1 MKQGTA
7 ELLLLTVIVSRSIS
21 YVLSKIGL
29 NGMPPLELL
38 SIRFFLTTVI
48 LLILFHK
55 RLPQITPALF
65 KSAGLLGTLLF
76 GCMACEL
83 ISLTTVAS
91 STVAFLEN
99 TSVVWVLLLMAVLN
113 RQWPGKQVLL
123 ATTLLF
129 IGIACLTLQG
139 ASFSLAPGEIICLT
153 GALFYTVWICLT
165 ARLAREHDPLLLGI
179 LQMGFLAI
187 YSTMASL
194 LFEVPVIPT
203 DTTPWSAII
212 TLVLI
217 CSVFGFTFQ
226 PVAQKYTS
234 AEKAGLFTALNPLI
248 ASVLGAFFL
257 NEMFTTTQLIGA
269 IFIITGIIIVQLPD
283 KVLCKLHSYQN

>member
-1 MKQGTA
+1 M
-7 ELLLLTVIVSRSIS
+7 
-21 YVLSKIGL
+21 
-29 NGMPPLELL
+29 
-38 SIRFFLTTVI
+38 
-48 LLILFHK
+48 
-55 RLPQITPALF
+55 
-65 KSAGLLGTLLF
+65 
-76 GCMACEL
+76 
-83 ISLTTVAS
+83 
-91 STVAFLEN
+91 
-99 TSVVWVLLLMAVLN
+99 
-113 RQWPGKQVLL
+113 

-203 DTTPWSAII
+203 DTTTWSAII

>member
-99 TSVVWVLLLMAVLN
+99 TSVVSVVAAHGCAQPPMA
-113 RQWPGKQVLL
+113 GK
-123 ATTLLF
+123 TGT
-129 IGIACLTLQG
+129 IGNDAALYRHRLPYPPR
-139 ASFSLAPGEIICLT
+139 SL
-153 GALFYTVWICLT
+153 
-165 ARLAREHDPLLLGI
+165 
-179 LQMGFLAI
+179 
-187 YSTMASL
+187 
-194 LFEVPVIPT
+194 
-203 DTTPWSAII
+203 
-212 TLVLI
+212 
-217 CSVFGFTFQ
+217 FQ
-226 PVAQKYTS
+226 PGS
-234 AEKAGLFTALNPLI
+234 R
-248 ASVLGAFFL
+248 
-257 NEMFTTTQLIGA
+257 
-269 IFIITGIIIVQLPD
+269 
-283 KVLCKLHSYQN
+283 

>member
-99 TSVVWVLLLMAVLN
+99 TSVVWVLLLMAVRSTANGREN
-113 RQWPGKQVLL
+113 RYYWQRRCSLS
-123 ATTLLF
+123 A
-129 IGIACLTLQG
+129 
-139 ASFSLAPGEIICLT
+139 SLALPSKE
-153 GALFYTVWICLT
+153 
-165 ARLAREHDPLLLGI
+165 PLSAWL
-179 LQMGFLAI
+179 
-187 YSTMASL
+187 
-194 LFEVPVIPT
+194 PV
-203 DTTPWSAII
+203 
-212 TLVLI
+212 
-217 CSVFGFTFQ
+217 
-226 PVAQKYTS
+226 K
-234 AEKAGLFTALNPLI
+234 
-248 ASVLGAFFL
+248 
-257 NEMFTTTQLIGA
+257 
-269 IFIITGIIIVQLPD
+269 
-283 KVLCKLHSYQN
+283 

>member
-113 RQWPGKQVLL
+113 RQWPENRYYWQRRCSLS
-123 ATTLLF
+123 A
-129 IGIACLTLQG
+129 
-139 ASFSLAPGEIICLT
+139 SLALPSKE
-153 GALFYTVWICLT
+153 
-165 ARLAREHDPLLLGI
+165 PLSAWL
-179 LQMGFLAI
+179 
-187 YSTMASL
+187 
-194 LFEVPVIPT
+194 PV
-203 DTTPWSAII
+203 
-212 TLVLI
+212 
-217 CSVFGFTFQ
+217 
-226 PVAQKYTS
+226 K
-234 AEKAGLFTALNPLI
+234 
-248 ASVLGAFFL
+248 
-257 NEMFTTTQLIGA
+257 
-269 IFIITGIIIVQLPD
+269 
-283 KVLCKLHSYQN
+283 

>member
-187 YSTMASL
+187 YSTM
-194 LFEVPVIPT
+194 
-203 DTTPWSAII
+203 
-212 TLVLI
+212 
-217 CSVFGFTFQ
+217 Q
-226 PVAQKYTS
+226 
-234 AEKAGLFTALNPLI
+234 
-248 ASVLGAFFL
+248 AFCLKCPSFPP
-257 NEMFTTTQLIGA
+257 IRRPGR
-269 IFIITGIIIVQLPD
+269 P
-283 KVLCKLHSYQN
+283 SSP